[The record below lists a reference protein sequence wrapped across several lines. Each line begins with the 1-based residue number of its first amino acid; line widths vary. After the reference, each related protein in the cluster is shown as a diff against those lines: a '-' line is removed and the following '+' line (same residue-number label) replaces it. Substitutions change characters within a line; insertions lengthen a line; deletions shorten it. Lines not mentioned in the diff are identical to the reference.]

1 MPTDFDQLL
10 GELAD
15 MHVFLDVDLS
25 DFRVLEQYSSVPVAR
40 NLVLEASDAVSR
52 AQARPGNELFERR
65 ALQAMAIA
73 REAVKKA
80 RGVVNIVRIRDTLR
94 DKLQ

>member
-15 MHVFLDVDLS
+15 MHVFLAVDLS
-25 DFRVLEQYSSVPVAR
+25 DFHVLEQYSSVPVAR
-40 NLVLEASDAVSR
+40 NLVLEASDAVAR

-73 REAVKKA
+73 RQAVKNA
-80 RGVVNIVRIRDTLR
+80 SGVVNIVRIRDTLR